1 MTDAKDNSSLPL
13 LLSISGAVLLVA
25 VGGWFF
31 LDQEEPVP
39 ATTRSSLI
47 ATSPSAE
54 ETNTTDVPLR
64 SPTTIIENEP
74 EAEPGATQAD
84 PESADT
90 DAELRKA
97 RLAVDADILV
107 LPAAQSA
114 LHYYGL
120 ILDADPG
127 HAIAN
132 AELDAMLASVAQ
144 TVTQHLA
151 AEEFD
156 DAYEIAM
163 LVATQR
169 PEHSLVIATQQTLD
183 DLTEQRVEQAIRNV
197 RDGNDGEAARTIAAA
212 EALPGRNPDYFVA
225 VRDSIAEIQTVR
237 RAAERDRNQRAQLA
251 NDEARAAW
259 VRSVRNAIAQGNL
272 IAPAG
277 ASARD
282 LLAESNNWPAERT
295 QLGAEL
301 LTALVDQT
309 KSHINAGQLDDADA
323 MLQSAVKLGGN
334 AGELN
339 ELRDS
344 IERALVD
351 AKSNRMV
358 PMSELV
364 QLKSVAPRYPRRAT
378 RSNLSGWVDVLFTVT
393 PSGATANVEVLQ
405 AEPKSLFNNAAIDA
419 VSAWE
424 FQPVEYRGQVI
435 SQRAGARLVF
445 RVE

>member
-1 MTDAKDNSSLPL
+1 
-13 LLSISGAVLLVA
+13 
-25 VGGWFF
+25 
-31 LDQEEPVP
+31 
-39 ATTRSSLI
+39 
-47 ATSPSAE
+47 
-54 ETNTTDVPLR
+54 
-64 SPTTIIENEP
+64 
-74 EAEPGATQAD
+74 
-84 PESADT
+84 
-90 DAELRKA
+90 
-97 RLAVDADILV
+97 
-107 LPAAQSA
+107 
-114 LHYYGL
+114 
-120 ILDADPG
+120 
-127 HAIAN
+127 
-132 AELDAMLASVAQ
+132 MLASVAQ